1 MRGAVAKAEEIAA
14 KTEDSY
20 ILQQFENPANATV
33 HRDTTGPEI
42 WRDTAGEVSPA
53 ALKTS
58 IGWLLQSGSNTRGS
72 DLSHDCCSAPIGLL
86 PSLLLDRPA
95 GIRLYKDI
103 LANSIGL
110 LSETGNIFQ
119 FYIWV
124 RSVVADEAGM
134 RELQMTA

>member
-1 MRGAVAKAEEIAA
+1 MAVA
-14 KTEDSY
+14 
-20 ILQQFENPANATV
+20 V
-33 HRDTTGPEI
+33 G
-42 WRDTAGEVSPA
+42 V
-53 ALKTS
+53 
-58 IGWLLQSGSNTRGS
+58 LLQSGSNTRGS
-72 DLSHDCCSAPIGLL
+72 DSSHDCCSAPIGLL

-124 RSVVADEAGM
+124 LSVVADEAEM

>member
-33 HRDTTGPEI
+33 HRNTTGPEI

-58 IGWLLQSGSNTRGS
+58 TGRLLQSGANTRDPDS
-72 DLSHDCCSAPIGLL
+72 SHDCCSAPIGFL

-95 GIRLYKDI
+95 DIRLYKDI
-103 LANSIGL
+103 HANSIGL
-110 LSETGNIFQ
+110 LSERGTSFNFTSGYCQ
-119 FYIWV
+119 
-124 RSVVADEAGM
+124 
-134 RELQMTA
+134 